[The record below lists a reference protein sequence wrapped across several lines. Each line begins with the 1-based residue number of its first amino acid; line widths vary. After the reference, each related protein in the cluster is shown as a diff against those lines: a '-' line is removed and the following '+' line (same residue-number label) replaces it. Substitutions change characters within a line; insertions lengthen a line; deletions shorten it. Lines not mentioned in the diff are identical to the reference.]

1 MPVPPVARAL
11 ALLADIRALRR
22 DPLPRKIGDAVR
34 AVLDGAGLFPVER
47 FVTLLGALEPQPLA
61 ALLRAEL
68 DAARLV
74 RSLVI
79 SATNITRTS
88 ADAFFRF
95 AGADAALR
103 GTTFVAK
110 QDAAHALDAANY
122 RDAVRASA
130 AVPGAFAPVRVQT
143 ENVADAYVDG
153 GVANDTPIGQA
164 IDAGADEITVVF
176 TTPAPAAGAAMSAGN
191 LIEVAFESFAVIQ
204 SRLLEA
210 DLRNAERTNA
220 ALSAG
225 ARLAAREV
233 ALRTIRP
240 AQALDLAF
248 FGFSDQGAIDA
259 AFGRGLADGRA
270 ALL

>member
-1 MPVPPVARAL
+1 
-11 ALLADIRALRR
+11 
-22 DPLPRKIGDAVR
+22 
-34 AVLDGAGLFPVER
+34 
-47 FVTLLGALEPQPLA
+47 
-61 ALLRAEL
+61 
-68 DAARLV
+68 
-74 RSLVI
+74 
-79 SATNITRTS
+79 
-88 ADAFFRF
+88 
-95 AGADAALR
+95 
-103 GTTFVAK
+103 
-110 QDAAHALDAANY
+110 
-122 RDAVRASA
+122 
-130 AVPGAFAPVRVQT
+130 
-143 ENVADAYVDG
+143 
-153 GVANDTPIGQA
+153 
-164 IDAGADEITVVF
+164 
-176 TTPAPAAGAAMSAGN
+176 MSAGN

-270 ALL
+270 ALP